1 MASSQHKSFGA
12 IADSQASQKVAKPQ
26 VWQPHSMQTHSC
38 SNEEEP
44 SLPFLESKY
53 LRDPTTAHHSDEQ
66 PPLAESARVLPS
78 VNCNNA
84 KVQLASQCIV
94 AWTSR

>member
-12 IADSQASQKVAKPQ
+12 IADQASQKVAKPQ
-26 VWQPHSMQTHSC
+26 VWQPYSMQTHSC
-38 SNEEEP
+38 SNEEL

-66 PPLAESARVLPS
+66 PPLAESTRVLPS